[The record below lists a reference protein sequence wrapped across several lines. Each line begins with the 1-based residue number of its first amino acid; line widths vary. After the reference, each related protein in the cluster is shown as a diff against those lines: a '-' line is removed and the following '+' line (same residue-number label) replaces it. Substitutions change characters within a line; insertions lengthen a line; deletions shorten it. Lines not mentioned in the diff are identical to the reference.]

1 MFQAIARAR
10 RTAAEAACR
19 QALEDARA
27 DHRRFLDRLD
37 HELKNPV
44 TAIRAA
50 LAAHGDTGS
59 PHLSAADAQAARLAA
74 LVGELRKLAELRTC
88 PLELEAVDLGELTA
102 DALDAVRGSANAPA
116 APGQKMTLTFPT
128 APWTIPSI
136 LADPDLLYLAVHN
149 VLANAVKFT
158 TAGDHIE
165 VRGSEDDG
173 WVQLEVADTGRGIP
187 EDEQTLIFEELA
199 RASNARDT
207 PGSGL
212 GLALVRVVVERH
224 GGTVTVRSRPG
235 HGTSVRLRLPGRTR
249 ETAGQTGP
257 SLPRPATL

>member
-1 MFQAIARAR
+1 MSRARWTWALVLAPLAVSVVVAIVVLVSDPPVRLVLSIHPAGLVLLLGMVATTAAAVLPAIARAR
-10 RTAAEAACR
+10 RTAAEAARR

-88 PLELEAVDLGELTA
+88 PLKLEAVDLGELTA
-102 DALDAVRGSANAPA
+102 DALDAVRGSANGPA
-116 APGQKMTLTFPT
+116 APGQTMTMTFPT

-187 EDEQTLIFEELA
+187 RT
-199 RASNARDT
+199 
-207 PGSGL
+207 
-212 GLALVRVVVERH
+212 
-224 GGTVTVRSRPG
+224 SR
-235 HGTSVRLRLPGRTR
+235 R
-249 ETAGQTGP
+249 
-257 SLPRPATL
+257 